1 MENDGLYH
9 HPLEG
14 FSQKE
19 YEQFLDRLG
28 RLTFNIP
35 MASMLARHR
44 WPLNTV
50 RDYVDIY
57 PTDDKIT
64 KAAKQYL
71 VDLVKM
77 TTPELAQKWRN
88 DAFPDDETWF
98 HAVKHDQEVVR
109 KEAERRRQWKSD
121 VIKKVG
127 DSL

>member
-19 YEQFLDRLG
+19 YDQFLDLLG

-35 MASMLARHR
+35 MASMLAGHR

-50 RDYVDIY
+50 RDYVDTH
-57 PTDDKIT
+57 PNDHKIL

-71 VDLVKM
+71 KDLVRM

-88 DAFPDDETWF
+88 DAFSDDETWF
-98 HAVKHDQEVVR
+98 HAVERDQEEARKR
-109 KEAERRRQWKSD
+109 KEKRLQGDDA
-121 VIKKVG
+121 IKKMAE
-127 DSL
+127 DYP